1 MAANQLR
8 RRADIDDA
16 AAVDDGNPIAQALRF
31 FHQMR
36 GEKDRFSARPNAAD
50 QIPDSAPR
58 LRIEPRRQLIEKHQL
73 RIVDQRERDEE
84 ALFLSARQRHEP
96 GVPLVAEPELL
107 EEPVAVDW
115 LLI

>member
-1 MAANQLR
+1 MC
-8 RRADIDDA
+8 
-16 AAVDDGNPIAQALRF
+16 
-31 FHQMR
+31 
-36 GEKDRFSARPNAAD
+36 GEEHRLSAPPNAAN

-84 ALFLSARQRHEP
+84 TLFLSARQRHEP

-107 EEPVAVDW
+107 QEPIAVHR